1 MLFIDYYHIVENDSQ
16 PREIIDNEDDH
27 EDEKNEVIERLST
40 EEDPQ
45 SDEEIQGLDSEEET
59 QGLDSDEEIQ
69 GLDSE
74 EETQGL
80 DSEEETQGLDSDEE
94 IQGLDSD
101 EETQGLDS
109 EEDIQGL
116 DSEEETQGL
125 DSEEETQGLDS
136 DEEIQGLNSEEEIQG
151 LNSEDIQ
158 ALDSEEEIQA
168 LDSEEEVEE
177 DIERLNTEEIKD
189 PQYEMEVKGLD
200 RKEEMEGLQRDKMI
214 QRINRQ
220 EIERPDT
227 NGAIN
232 EDEPNRGK
240 ELRGSYTVSKQTVHD
255 AKSEGREGPAKEN
268 VKDGSDG
275 GLRFSQSS
283 RKRIR
288 KDVNQK
294 TTPQKKLKMRLLQ
307 NR

>member
-1 MLFIDYYHIVENDSQ
+1 MLFIDYYHIIENDSQ
-16 PREIIDNEDDH
+16 SRELDNEDDH
-27 EDEKNEVIERLST
+27 EDERNEVIEGQST

-45 SDEEIQGLDSEEET
+45 SDVEIQGLDSEEET

-80 DSEEETQGLDSDEE
+80 DSEEEIQGLDSEEE

-109 EEDIQGL
+109 EE
-116 DSEEETQGL
+116 TQGL
-125 DSEEETQGLDS
+125 DSEEETQGLDT
-136 DEEIQGLNSEEEIQG
+136 EEIQGL
-151 LNSEDIQ
+151 
-158 ALDSEEEIQA
+158 DSEEETQG

-189 PQYEMEVKGLD
+189 SQYEMEVKGLN
-200 RKEEMEGLQRDKMI
+200 RKEEMEGLQGGKII

-240 ELRGSYTVSKQTVHD
+240 ELRGSYTVSKQTVQD
-255 AKSEGREGPAKEN
+255 AKSEGREGPAKKK